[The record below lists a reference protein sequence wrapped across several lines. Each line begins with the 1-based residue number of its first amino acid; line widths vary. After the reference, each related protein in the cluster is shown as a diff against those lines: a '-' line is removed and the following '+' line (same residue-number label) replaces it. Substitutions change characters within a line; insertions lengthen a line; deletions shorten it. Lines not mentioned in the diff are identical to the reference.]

1 MKKRELVDEL
11 LRLAR
16 RAGGWRVEEEKAV
29 VPPGFASG
37 VVARWKSRSAG
48 DMGESWL
55 VVSRRGLAVAL
66 GVMLVSML
74 WHVRELRA
82 PVSMESSASETVM
95 LSLYPQ

>member
-1 MKKRELVDEL
+1 MKKREQLDEL

-16 RAGGWRVEEEKAV
+16 RAGGWRAEEGRAV
-29 VPPGFASG
+29 VPAGFASG
-37 VVARWKSRSAG
+37 VVARWKRKSAG

-82 PVSMESSASETVM
+82 PVDMESSASETVM

>member
-1 MKKRELVDEL
+1 MSSRERLDEL
-11 LRLAR
+11 LKLAR
-16 RAGGWRVEEEKAV
+16 RAGGWIEPEEKVAV
-29 VPPGFASG
+29 PAGLSSG
-37 VVARWKSRSAG
+37 VVRCWLSSSRDG
-48 DMGESWL
+48 GESWL

-82 PVSMESSASETVM
+82 PVNMESSASETVM